1 MKNTTIR
8 FRDVV
13 ELSTKL
19 FEAEI
24 ANSPQTL
31 IQLFMAEADRE
42 LITKIQSYL
51 RKRFCE
57 AVIIGTTTDG
67 IIDQGSVLFEEKEHV
82 ISFTTFT
89 KTDLKSFLIKA
100 EESFNSSY
108 ELGKE
113 IAQKLVS
120 KRTKLLITFTDG
132 LHTNGE
138 DFVEG
143 VESVSHDVI
152 LAGGMAADNGQLK
165 QTYVFDKEE
174 VCDNGVVCVA
184 LDSDELNVATSYT
197 FDWEPIGKKLQ
208 VTKAVK
214 NRVYEIEGM
223 SAVDIYAKY
232 MGQEIAER
240 LPQIGIE
247 FPLIVERD
255 GVVVGRAVTA
265 KYDDGSL
272 GFAGNIPEGEYVRF
286 GVGSIDE
293 IINNS
298 NYQLQKLLSK
308 TKYKPEAIFVYSCMA
323 RRRFLQE
330 HAEEELKSLSSLGP
344 MSGFFTYGEFF
355 HLKSRNKLL
364 NETMTIL
371 LLSEEKEPLDFSF
384 DAIDRDALEHKIR
397 ANHVIARLANTVSNE
412 LEELNKNLEKRVQ
425 ENAEFILKQ
434 AYYDKLTGLPNRLN
448 LISRLENAFGET
460 VFLVNID
467 DFTTINDF
475 YGYEVGDRVIL
486 KLAEILV
493 NFVKPLD
500 GEVYRLPSDEFAI
513 ILHTAHHT
521 QEIESLMKQLISTVS
536 KEEFEVDGNVVHVSV
551 TMAAAYLNE
560 KKTGLANAD
569 MTLKMAKKSGKPY
582 MIFNEDLQL
591 TKQYEENIKMAA
603 VIKRAI
609 KNDKIIP
616 YYQPIFSVETGEIEK
631 YEALVRLIKED
642 GSVLSPFF
650 FLNVSEK
657 IKLYPTITE
666 IMIEKTFSFF
676 KENGLNFSINLAFS
690 DILNEKT
697 NEFLFSKIVEYG
709 IAPQLTIE
717 ILETQ
722 EFEKNDTIS
731 RFIND
736 VYAYGAKIAID
747 DFGSGFANFKYMT
760 TIESDYMKIDGSLVR
775 DIVSNENDRLVVE
788 TIISFAKK
796 LGKKT
801 IAEFVHSKEV
811 YDMVKEMGVDYAQGF
826 YLAEPSATIVQ
837 E

>member
-1 MKNTTIR
+1 
-8 FRDVV
+8 
-13 ELSTKL
+13 
-19 FEAEI
+19 
-24 ANSPQTL
+24 
-31 IQLFMAEADRE
+31 
-42 LITKIQSYL
+42 
-51 RKRFCE
+51 
-57 AVIIGTTTDG
+57 
-67 IIDQGSVLFEEKEHV
+67 
-82 ISFTTFT
+82 
-89 KTDLKSFLIKA
+89 
-100 EESFNSSY
+100 
-108 ELGKE
+108 
-113 IAQKLVS
+113 
-120 KRTKLLITFTDG
+120 
-132 LHTNGE
+132 
-138 DFVEG
+138 
-143 VESVSHDVI
+143 
-152 LAGGMAADNGQLK
+152 
-165 QTYVFDKEE
+165 
-174 VCDNGVVCVA
+174 
-184 LDSDELNVATSYT
+184 
-197 FDWEPIGKKLQ
+197 
-208 VTKAVK
+208 
-214 NRVYEIEGM
+214 
-223 SAVDIYAKY
+223 
-232 MGQEIAER
+232 
-240 LPQIGIE
+240 
-247 FPLIVERD
+247 
-255 GVVVGRAVTA
+255 
-265 KYDDGSL
+265 
-272 GFAGNIPEGEYVRF
+272 
-286 GVGSIDE
+286 
-293 IINNS
+293 
-298 NYQLQKLLSK
+298 
-308 TKYKPEAIFVYSCMA
+308 MA

-642 GSVLSPFF
+642 GSLLSPFF